1 MNIAKHA
8 ALLVALFSL
17 VGCSE
22 LKPFD
27 GKGAANAVPAL
38 TIPADL
44 TPIKTLDT
52 YQVPAAASAVSVA
65 LAR

>member
-1 MNIAKHA
+1 MNIAKNVALLA
-8 ALLVALFSL
+8 ALLGLA
-17 VGCSE
+17 GCSE

-27 GKGAANAVPAL
+27 GHGAANAVPAL

-52 YQVPAAASAVSVA
+52 YQVPAAVSAVSVA
-65 LAR
+65 L

>member
-8 ALLVALFSL
+8 ALLVALFIL

-27 GKGAANAVPAL
+27 GQGSANAVPAL
-38 TIPADL
+38 KTPADL
-44 TPIKTLDT
+44 TPIKMLDT
-52 YQVPAAASAVSVA
+52 YQVPAAAAASAVA
-65 LAR
+65 P